1 MLRRRLAQAICKI
14 NLHAALR
21 EYLLY
26 LYLFEQN
33 RYLMFTL
40 FEKICKEIRNKYKM
54 FSERIRD
61 ICKSYRVFF
70 MLQSCNLN

>member
-1 MLRRRLAQAICKI
+1 MSQYYDMLRRRLAQAIREI

-40 FEKICKEIRNKYKM
+40 FKKICKEIRHAVKM
-54 FSERIRD
+54 FSERIKGT
-61 ICKSYRVFF
+61 CKSY
-70 MLQSCNLN
+70 